1 MMSMFALSMLFVMV
15 PRAAASAGRINEILE
30 IKPQI
35 LALLKEWED
44 TFLQDLSVEERTA
57 LLDLLKKIGHSIFDN
72 PRCGMCNNNC
82 C

>member
-1 MMSMFALSMLFVMV
+1 MNDK
-15 PRAAASAGRINEILE
+15 RAYRVYLTSKALE

-57 LLDLLKKIGHSIFDN
+57 LLDLLKK
-72 PRCGMCNNNC
+72 
-82 C
+82 